1 MVDRALF
8 PGVSASVQRR
18 DLGVAQGF
26 FACGRV
32 TAKGPKSDVLTYS
45 VYRRRDLMSAIIPF
59 FERYPLLSRKHED
72 FIKFRE
78 IVLIMQQGLHRTD
91 EGFRHIVKVAFTM
104 NQRGKQRRYRLED
117 VLEKPSE
124 TVRRAPVP
132 PVKIQSDPHGDMRR
146 VAEMTTPPIDA

>member
-1 MVDRALF
+1 
-8 PGVSASVQRR
+8 
-18 DLGVAQGF
+18 
-26 FACGRV
+26 
-32 TAKGPKSDVLTYS
+32 
-45 VYRRRDLMSAIIPF
+45 MSAIIPF